1 MLGIKKSTVN
11 QKQLSLITSDR
22 LARHVIASGTTRQK
36 KELCRFLSDIALY
49 QISASGTIIIGW
61 SYRLDVLVHSIM
73 GMFKA
78 FSGLASMTSG
88 PLQIDLPFYNNNLDD
103 TSSMTTILLQ
113 QSLFLHNYYT
123 FVLLGW
129 IDV

>member
-1 MLGIKKSTVN
+1 
-11 QKQLSLITSDR
+11 
-22 LARHVIASGTTRQK
+22 
-36 KELCRFLSDIALY
+36 
-49 QISASGTIIIGW
+49 
-61 SYRLDVLVHSIM
+61 M